1 MARDGKEE
9 VPQIQMPKV
18 NLKSFY
24 NTNTITNNFNQGI
37 LLVEGS
43 YAHIF
48 SNKIE
53 KNVKA
58 NIALG
63 GLKTGHT

>member
-1 MARDGKEE
+1 
-9 VPQIQMPKV
+9 MPKV

-43 YAHIF
+43 YAHIM

-63 GLKTGHT
+63 GIRTGHT

>member
-1 MARDGKEE
+1 
-9 VPQIQMPKV
+9 MPKV

-37 LLVEGS
+37 LVVEGS
-43 YAHIF
+43 HAHIIA
-48 SNKIE
+48 NKIE

-63 GLKTGHT
+63 GVKTGMT